1 MREDSPGAVVFHF
14 FSRRVSIYYNI
25 YFRERS
31 SLQEK
36 SIYFYNPR
44 NPRYRTMVTDIS
56 KKWHECNIC
65 RATYPTRK
73 EAEDCEKS
81 RKPLD
86 VDTEDTDFV

>member
-1 MREDSPGAVVFHF
+1 
-14 FSRRVSIYYNI
+14 
-25 YFRERS
+25 
-31 SLQEK
+31 
-36 SIYFYNPR
+36 
-44 NPRYRTMVTDIS
+44 MVTDIS